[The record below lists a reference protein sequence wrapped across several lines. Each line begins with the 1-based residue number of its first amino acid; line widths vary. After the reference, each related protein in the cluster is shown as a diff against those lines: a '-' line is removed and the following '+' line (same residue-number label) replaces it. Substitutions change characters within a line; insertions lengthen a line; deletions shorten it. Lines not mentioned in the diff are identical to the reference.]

1 MPTREKP
8 SLVGSTSSGASCEFP
23 GRALPATIPFGI
35 DELVRPSGSD
45 TPTLAAAGFQMLLLI
60 SLVSFAGWRVEI
72 VFDSMLGTTTF
83 AAFACVSKGAA

>member
-1 MPTREKP
+1 M
-8 SLVGSTSSGASCEFP
+8 VGSTSSGASCEFP

-45 TPTLAAAGFQMLLLI
+45 TPTLAAAVCQMLRLI
-60 SLVSFAGWRVEI
+60 SVVSFAVGRVAIDDET
-72 VFDSMLGTTTF
+72 MLGTTTF